1 MASARRVWIRKIV
14 LAASA
19 GHCEGVRRGNGKDG
33 VVLRLDRLEQTE
45 TKRSRLMWLIL
56 GGVLILG
63 IASVGQW
70 LGIG

>member
-1 MASARRVWIRKIV
+1 
-14 LAASA
+14 
-19 GHCEGVRRGNGKDG
+19 VRRGNGKDG